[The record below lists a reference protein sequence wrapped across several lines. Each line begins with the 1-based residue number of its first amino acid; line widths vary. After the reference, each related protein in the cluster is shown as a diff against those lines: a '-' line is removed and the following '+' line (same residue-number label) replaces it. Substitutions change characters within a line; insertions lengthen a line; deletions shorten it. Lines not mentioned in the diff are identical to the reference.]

1 MTELKNVTLTKAAN
15 VYFDGKVTS
24 RKVTL
29 SDGSV
34 KTLGIMMPGEYTFAT
49 DQKELME
56 ILAGDIE
63 ILLPNESEWQHI
75 SGGQSFNVNGNAKFD
90 VKVKTLTDYCCSY
103 FADQPV
109 TDKEA
114 FYYDE

>member
-1 MTELKNVTLTKAAN
+1 MAVLVAGANAAFFMSGVPHCKEEIMTELKNVTLTKAAN
-15 VYFDGKVTS
+15 VYLGGKVTS

-34 KTLGIMMPGEYTFAT
+34 KTLGIMMPGEYTFGT

-63 ILLPNESEWQHI
+63 ILLPNE
-75 SGGQSFNVNGNAKFD
+75 
-90 VKVKTLTDYCCSY
+90 YCYHLQQLLLSHLY
-103 FADQPV
+103 F
-109 TDKEA
+109 
-114 FYYDE
+114 

>member
-1 MTELKNVTLTKAAN
+1 MTDLKNVTLTKAAN
-15 VYFDGKVTS
+15 VYFGGNVTS

-34 KTLGIMMPGEYTFAT
+34 KTLGIMMPGEYTFGT

-56 ILAGDIE
+56 ILAGEIE

-75 SGGQSFNVNGNAKFD
+75 SGGQSFNVIGNAKFD
-90 VKVKTLTDYCCSY
+90 VKVKALADYCCSY
-103 FADQPV
+103 I
-109 TDKEA
+109 E
-114 FYYDE
+114 E